1 VAPNPATDQLTIG
14 GYIPSSETVIS
25 IQDLTGKVIESKMAS
40 QAELTFD
47 LSALQN
53 GNYLLVAKDAFG
65 TRTQKFVKL

>member
-1 VAPNPATDQLTIG
+1 
-14 GYIPSSETVIS
+14 
-25 IQDLTGKVIESKMAS
+25 MAS